1 MGDQLYP
8 AGTPRAP
15 RDGRQDG
22 EMPHSRVALA
32 GFLVG
37 AAGMFAVMYSTQA
50 ILPELA
56 REFDVSAAQAGLTVS
71 VVIVV
76 LAAGA
81 WIWGPLSDRWGRKR
95 SLVLASAL
103 VSVPTLASAFA
114 PSFEL
119 LLVCRALQGLCM
131 PGLLTVGA
139 PYVVEVFG
147 PVLGGRAM
155 GMYILALVCGG
166 IVGRVGIALATALF
180 GWRWPIAALA
190 LLPAAGAVLMARTL
204 PEAPRHESTARRWD
218 AVRRLARNR
227 ALQQATAAGSAMFF
241 AFVGVFSFVTFRV
254 EDPPFSWGQATASL
268 IFLAWGFG
276 LLGPA
281 AGALADRT
289 GWRPVVVAALAT
301 SAVAV
306 ALSLPSSTVTL
317 PAALCLMA
325 AAMFC
330 GVTAAQIGSATS
342 TTADRG
348 VASAMYFSA
357 YYASGALG
365 GYLPGLA
372 WEQWRW
378 GGVVA
383 SCLGVL
389 AAALLFVATRSAWRA
404 CRRGRTSRMTGW
416 VRRRS

>member
-1 MGDQLYP
+1 
-8 AGTPRAP
+8 
-15 RDGRQDG
+15 
-22 EMPHSRVALA
+22 MPHSRAALA
-32 GFLVG
+32 GFLLG

-56 REFDVSAAQAGLTVS
+56 REFDVSAAEAGLTVS
-71 VVIVV
+71 IVIVV

-103 VSVPTLASAFA
+103 VSIPTLASALA
-114 PSFEL
+114 PSFPVL
-119 LLVCRALQGLCM
+119 LACRALQGLCM

-155 GMYILALVCGG
+155 GMYILALVSGG
-166 IVGRVGIALATALF
+166 IVGRVGIALATAVVD
-180 GWRWPIAALA
+180 WRWPIAVLA

-218 AVRRLARNR
+218 AVRRLAQNR
-227 ALQQATAAGSAMFF
+227 GLLEATAAASALFF
-241 AFVGVFSFVTFRV
+241 AFVGVFSFVSFRL
-254 EDPPFSWGQATASL
+254 ESPPFGWSQATASL
-268 IFLAWGFG
+268 IFLMWGFG

-281 AGALADRT
+281 AGAMADRA
-289 GWRPVVVAALAT
+289 GWRTVVAAAVVVS
-301 SAVAV
+301 SAAV
-306 ALSLPSSTVTL
+306 ALSLPDEPVTL
-317 PAALCLMA
+317 LVALGLMA

-330 GVTAAQIGSATS
+330 GVTAAQIGTATS

-372 WEQWRW
+372 WEHWRW
-378 GGVVA
+378 PGVVSA
-383 SCLGVL
+383 CLGVL
-389 AAALLFVATRSAWRA
+389 VLALALVAVRPSS
-404 CRRGRTSRMTGW
+404 RR
-416 VRRRS
+416 VRR

>member
-1 MGDQLYP
+1 LYP
-8 AGTPRAP
+8 EGTPRVQRVA
-15 RDGRQDG
+15 RQDG
-22 EMPHSRVALA
+22 GMPHSRLALA
-32 GFLVG
+32 GFLLG

-50 ILPELA
+50 ILPELS

-95 SLVLASAL
+95 SLVLSSAL
-103 VSVPTLASAFA
+103 VSVPTLAAALA
-114 PSFEL
+114 PSFEV

-155 GMYILALVCGG
+155 GMYILALVSGG
-166 IVGRVGIALATALF
+166 IVGRVGIALTTAVF
-180 GWRWPIAALA
+180 DWRWPIAVLA

-227 ALQQATAAGSAMFF
+227 RLLQATAAASAMFF
-241 AFVGVFSFVTFRV
+241 AFVGVFSFVSFRL
-254 EDPPFSWGQATASL
+254 EQAPFHWGQATGSL
-268 IFLAWGFG
+268 VFLAWGFG

-281 AGALADRT
+281 AGSLADRI
-289 GWRPVVVAALAT
+289 GWRSVVVAALAT
-301 SAVAV
+301 TAAAI
-306 ALSLPSSTVTL
+306 ALSLPSSTFTLL
-317 PAALCLMA
+317 PALGLMA

-330 GVTAAQIGSATS
+330 GVTAAQIGSATA

-357 YYASGALG
+357 YYGSGALG

-372 WEQWRW
+372 WEHWRW
-378 GGVVA
+378 NGVVA
-383 SCLGVL
+383 CCLGVL
-389 AAALLFVATRSAWRA
+389 ALTLALVVAQ
-404 CRRGRTSRMTGW
+404 SRLLPD
-416 VRRRS
+416 